1 MVSKSSET
9 ASESS
14 ETIRN
19 HPGSYPANHPNPSSY
34 VYRHRKDR
42 MADRPDDPVRMGI
55 GEMRVFG
62 KEGKYD

>member
-1 MVSKSSET
+1 MVSKSSES

-19 HPGSYPANHPNPSSY
+19 HPDSYPANHPNPSSY

-42 MADRPDDPVRMGI
+42 MADRPDDSVRMGI